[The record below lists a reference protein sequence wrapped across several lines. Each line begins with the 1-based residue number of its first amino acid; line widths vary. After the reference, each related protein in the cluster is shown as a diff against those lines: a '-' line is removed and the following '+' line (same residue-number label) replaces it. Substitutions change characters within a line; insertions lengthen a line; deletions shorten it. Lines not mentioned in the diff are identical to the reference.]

1 MKKSKPEK
9 DKTLTDGIPNPDE
22 ADLQTTDDKEF
33 AARYHSA
40 KEREVEKL
48 TKEIEEKQ
56 SVSTKAKKRNKWI
69 KNILLLVLIGA
80 SIGIMFLIT
89 GELGDT
95 SVTIGEMFRG
105 VNWLW
110 FGLFVGLILILMLL
124 GALKYAYLLK
134 ISTGKF
140 HLGISTK
147 TMFLGKYY
155 DGITPLG
162 TGGQPFQIYYL
173 HKRKIP
179 AGIATATPLVR
190 YIVETIV
197 FCLVA
202 FGLLLASHFVLSLS
216 GATRTVTFV
225 VAWISLAFNFI
236 VPIIIVLAS
245 VAPKLGKRLIVKI
258 VTLLNKIRIVKHKYP
273 TMKKYVYEMQEYS
286 NSMKVLI
293 IKWWKLL
300 PLILIN
306 LLDTLAYV
314 SIPFFAVITVANVPP
329 TAELYLQMCCMSMIS
344 FYVASLVPTPG
355 NSGANESATTLIF
368 LQIAASFGFAAV
380 SGWVVLFWR
389 FATYYLYILI
399 GIFLNVTDMIR
410 GAIKSKR
417 ESKNLTDGE

>member
-1 MKKSKPEK
+1 MKKSKSQKNQTPRSGESQPEE
-9 DKTLTDGIPNPDE
+9 TDFH
-22 ADLQTTDDKEF
+22 TTDDKEF
-33 AARYHSA
+33 AARYHFA

-56 SVSTKAKKRNKWI
+56 SSSTKAKKRNKWI

-95 SVTIGEMFRG
+95 SVSIGEMFRG
-105 VNWLW
+105 VNWYW
-110 FGLFVGLILILMLL
+110 FGAFVGLILILMLL

-134 ISTGKF
+134 ISTGKYR
-140 HLGISTK
+140 LGISSK

-173 HKRKIP
+173 HKKKVP

-190 YIVETIV
+190 YIVETMV
-197 FCLVA
+197 FCIAA
-202 FGLLLASHFVLSLS
+202 FGLLIAAHFVVSLS
-216 GATRTVTFV
+216 GTTRTVTFV

-236 VPIIIVLAS
+236 VPILIVLAS
-245 VAPKLGKRLIVKI
+245 IAPNLGKRVIVKI
-258 VTLLNKIRIVKHKYP
+258 VTFLNKIKIVKHKYP

-286 NSMKVLI
+286 HSMKVMI

-306 LLDTLAYV
+306 MLDTLAYV
-314 SIPFFAVITVANVPP
+314 SIPFFAVLAVANVAPS
-329 TAELYLQMCCMSMIS
+329 AELYLQMCCMSMIS

-355 NSGANESATTLIF
+355 NSGANESATTIIF

-399 GIFLNVTDMIR
+399 GIFINVTDMIR
-410 GAIKSKR
+410 GAVKSKR
-417 ESKNLTDGE
+417 ESKISTDGE